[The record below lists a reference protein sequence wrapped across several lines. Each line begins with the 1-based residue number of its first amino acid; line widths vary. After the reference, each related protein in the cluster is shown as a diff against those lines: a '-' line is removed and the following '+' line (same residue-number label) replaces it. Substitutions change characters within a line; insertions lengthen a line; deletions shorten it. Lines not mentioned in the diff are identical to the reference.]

1 MAETL
6 KDMVENQIVARG
18 VADERVLNAMLN
30 IDRADFVLEEDKPF
44 AYGDNPLP
52 LMDGQTISQP
62 YIVALMT
69 EALSLKGDETVLEI
83 GTGSGYQTAILAYL
97 AGKVVSV
104 ERLKSLHEFAKKNL
118 QKYNFG
124 NVELILGDGKEVDL
138 KKKFD
143 RIIVTAAAKNLPQ
156 NLFHQLK
163 ESGIM
168 VIPIEQGFYQ
178 VLYKIKKSKGK
189 PEFRQLCPVRF
200 VPLV

>member
-1 MAETL
+1 
-6 KDMVENQIVARG
+6 MVEQQIVARG
-18 VADERVLNAMLN
+18 IADKRVLDAMLK
-30 IDRADFVLEEDKPF
+30 IDRADFVLEEDKIF

-69 EALSLKGDETVLEI
+69 EALSLQGDETVLEI

-97 AGKVVSV
+97 AEKVVSV

-118 QKYNFG
+118 EKYGFDNL
-124 NVELILGDGKEVDL
+124 ELILGDGKEIDFGE
-138 KKKFD
+138 KFD
-143 RIIVTAAAKNLPQ
+143 RIIVTAAAENLPE
-156 NLFHQLK
+156 NLFNMLK

-178 VLYKIKKSKGK
+178 VLYKIVKNKGE
-189 PEFRQLCPVRF
+189 PQFRQLCPVRF